1 MRTSPSPSRRLV
13 PASVLGTAVL
23 ALSLLLPASAS
34 AWVREAAPT
43 IDSSIIQPD
52 SSMTVLP
59 DGSGRYLMLGAAGSV
74 RGNRLVVRPPAGPAA
89 FVAPFPAVFGEYS
102 SFDFLFLSPAD
113 AAGNQL
119 AVREASPFGVAFLAP
134 GADPAAATVEPTRQI
149 TQIDVA
155 PSGEAAAIMSENSE
169 AYVSFRA
176 AGPAGRFDTPRR
188 LDRAG
193 NMRSYGIGI
202 TIDPDGGVLV
212 VYRTE
217 QSQAVLQTYA
227 PPGGAFGAPQ
237 QVDVPATAISGV
249 RYGQSTNGHALLA
262 WSEDVRGDTNSDQVW
277 VVSRQPGGLLTG
289 RAMVAEAAPGRLV
302 TAHIAA
308 VTDDGTAYLS
318 YLDANPVSGCPS
330 NNDGDGGSV
339 LAVRGGGGSWAKL
352 NEPTRWPQR
361 EDVQAISTVGNAVG
375 AMTLRTTDNGARCA
389 DTDATSAIDVRLGQ
403 GAALGAPVAVASE
416 SITGV
421 RNGTLVRPYGFAV
434 NATGGALLLT
444 NEPLD
449 AASRGWFL
457 YAEGMSGGGGPAP
470 GPGGPGPGDGPG
482 RPLPAPGRVTF
493 GGAKLVA
500 RGGEIP
506 FEASCVRL
514 PGEGSRLFCS
524 IGAILLEQE
533 RRRGGGRAAAA
544 HVSAARARG
553 RRGARGRRVA
563 PPRVLAVARAVRVPV
578 GTTRRIAA
586 KLTRAGRR
594 LLRAAGRR
602 GLPVTIRVTIV
613 RAGYAPRTIERRL
626 TLVAGRARG
635 RRGRRG
641 GRAGRAGRGGRRR

>member
-1 MRTSPSPSRRLV
+1 MRTPNSPTRRLV
-13 PASVLGTAVL
+13 PASALGAAVL
-23 ALSLLLPASAS
+23 VLSLLIPAAGAS
-34 AWVREAAPT
+34 AWQREAAPT
-43 IDSSIIQPD
+43 IDASIIQPD

-59 DGSGRYLMLGAAGSV
+59 DGSGRYLMMGALAGPSL
-74 RGNRLVVRPPAGPAA
+74 RTNQLVVRPPGGPAA
-89 FVAPFPAVFGEYS
+89 FAPPFPAAFGQYT
-102 SFDFLFLSPAD
+102 SFDFLSLSPAD

-119 AVREASPFGVAFLAP
+119 AIREASPFGVAFLAP
-134 GADPAAATVEPTRQI
+134 GADPAAAVMEPTRQV

-155 PSGEAAAIMSENSE
+155 PSGEAAAIVSGGSE
-169 AYVSFRA
+169 AYVAFRG
-176 AGPAGRFDTPRR
+176 AGPGGRFDTPRE

-202 TIDPDGGVLV
+202 TLDPDGGVFV

-217 QSQAVLQTYA
+217 QSQVVLQTYA
-227 PPGGAFGAPQ
+227 PPGRAFGAPQ
-237 QVDVPATAISGV
+237 QIDVPTNAMSGV
-249 RYGQSTNGHALLA
+249 RYGQSTNGHGILT

-289 RAMVAEAAPGRLV
+289 RTMVAEATPGRLV

-318 YLDANPVSGCPS
+318 YLDANPVSGCPN

-339 LAVRGGGGSWAKL
+339 LAVRGGGSGDWAKL

-375 AMTLRTTDNGARCA
+375 VLRMSTTDNGTRCA
-389 DTDATSAIDVRLGQ
+389 DTDAVSSLDVRLGQ

-416 SITGV
+416 GITGV
-421 RNGTLVRPYGFAV
+421 RNGTYVRPYGFAV
-434 NATGGALLLT
+434 NAAGGALLLT
-444 NEPLD
+444 NEPLNATD
-449 AASRGWFL
+449 RAWYL
-457 YAEGMSGGGGPAP
+457 YAEGLGSRP
-470 GPGGPGPGDGPG
+470 GPGPGPGPSRPS
-482 RPLPAPGRVTF
+482 RPLEAPGSVTF

-500 RGGEIP
+500 RGGEIS

-524 IGAILLEQE
+524 IGAILREQE
-533 RRRGGGRAAAA
+533 RRRGRASVA
-544 HVSAARARG
+544 HVAAARARRGRG
-553 RRGARGRRVA
+553 RRGARAGR
-563 PPRVLAVARAVRVPV
+563 PKVLAVLRSVRVPV
-578 GTTRRIAA
+578 GTSRRITARLNGVGA
-586 KLTRAGRR
+586 R

-602 GLPVTIRVTIV
+602 GLPVTLTVTIN

-626 TLVAGRARG
+626 TLVAGRARARARARG
-635 RRGRRG
+635 RRGAGRRG
-641 GRAGRAGRGGRRR
+641 GRR